1 MYFKIDDHSL
11 TLQIKVSANA
21 GTSAFKKIKTEEYLE
36 IRIAAVRDK
45 GKANEEL
52 IAYLSSTLKI
62 PKSQIEILSGS
73 TAPRKRVKI
82 VSKNPTDTLEK
93 LKSLVPK

>member
-21 GTSAFKKIKTEEYLE
+21 GISEFKKLKTEEYLE
-36 IRIAAVRDK
+36 VRIAAVRDK
-45 GKANEEL
+45 GKANEAL
-52 IAYLSSTLKI
+52 IAYLSSILKI
-62 PKSQIEILSGS
+62 PKSHIEILSGS

-82 VSKNPTDTLEK
+82 VSKNPTDSLEI
-93 LKSLVPK
+93 LKSFVPK